1 MKPATVAASLL
12 LPCALA
18 LRAAPVVLEGVVPD
32 EATRQ
37 AILSRAGEVFGPSQV
52 EDRLQVGTVATPP
65 GWREEALR
73 LIAPGLRQVRG
84 GRLELRALQAHL
96 AGEVPDD
103 TVRHELRQVLAAG
116 SAVPADAL
124 RLASGAATA
133 TGAAGTAAATAMR
146 GVEFEPGSAQL
157 TVAAQR
163 QLDTVAAQLAARPPQ
178 LLAIVGHTD
187 DAGTPESN
195 LALSLQRAEAVRAH
209 LVDRGIPA
217 LRLQVK
223 GAGAGEPLADNR
235 TPQGRARNRRIELR
249 PLD

>member
-1 MKPATVAASLL
+1 MKPATLAASML

-37 AILSRAGEVFGPSQV
+37 AILARACEVFGPSEV

-73 LIAPGLRQVRG
+73 LLAPGLRQVRG

-96 AGEVPDD
+96 AGEVLDD
-103 TVRHELRQVLAAG
+103 AVRHELRQALAAG

-124 RLASGAATA
+124 RLASGASTA
-133 TGAAGTAAATAMR
+133 SAGTAAATAMR
-146 GVEFEPGSAQL
+146 GVEFEPGSARL

-209 LVDRGIPA
+209 LIDRGIPA
-217 LRLQVK
+217 PRLQVR
-223 GAGAGEPLADNR
+223 GAGASEPLADNR